1 MAERDDL
8 GSFLSGFIVGGTI
21 GAVVALLMAP
31 QSGEETRTM
40 IKEKGIELKDKT
52 TASLEDAYARAEE
65 AAADARS
72 RADELAKVA
81 KQRADELKQRITGMS
96 YPEQGSDIIGYDDLN
111 YIELLYY
118 DFDGQVKE
126 GELIVNVRVAQEV
139 TEIFYELYKA
149 QYPFESVVLVDDF
162 GEPGNDSLSMAA
174 NNTSGFNYRTVVG
187 SEKLSRHSYGA
198 AIDVSPVLNPYIDG
212 DRIAPENGKPYIDRT
227 QDVPGIIDH
236 DDLCY
241 QLFIAHGWVWGG
253 DWPDSKDY
261 QHFSKDLGYDT

>member
-1 MAERDDL
+1 MRKRKDIRALKKRLIVTTLSLLLLLLAGCQSDSGAQAEATPSPTAMPTATPTVMASAVPTTPPEPTPTPQGYVAD
-8 GSFLSGFIVGGTI
+8 GFRFY
-21 GAVVALLMAP
+21 AL
-31 QSGEETRTM
+31 T
-40 IKEKGIELKDKT
+40 
-52 TASLEDAYARAEE
+52 
-65 AAADARS
+65 
-72 RADELAKVA
+72 
-81 KQRADELKQRITGMS
+81 DELKQRITGMS